1 MAIEYCNLTKDLQDA
16 FSQIEQYRGLRE
28 IRDWVE
34 DAEQGSYRSND
45 AGYTEMVL
53 IDGLEAAEAEA
64 YPVESS
70 GSNQFFYQ
78 SNLNSLVVRLAL
90 DEHPENHT
98 IEAGPEWLEM
108 KTRARNDAQEM
119 LEGFLSALGFAVPF
133 QKIFGPGQSY
143 NSRNYDFAIRRAC
156 ALLTCANIVRAVD
169 PGDRNVDLLYK
180 QVDNPNPAP
189 GELPGIV
196 QRIEAGDIK
205 LRTQITERE
214 AGGFNVYESPSLS
227 STAYFEIRG
236 RYTGGV
242 KQYWRLEIDTLG
254 VPGVATWKISYDN
267 GATFE
272 SEGQPTLDT
281 STNSRRVDIG
291 YGLTCEFYGT
301 FTDGDYVTIEVFP
314 SGDVPDNQAAGN
326 IVLRR
331 V

>member
-1 MAIEYCNLTKDLQDA
+1 MAIEYCNLTTDLQDA

-34 DAEQGSYRSND
+34 DAEQGAYRSND

-53 IDGLEAAEAEA
+53 VDGLEADETT
-64 YPVESS
+64 YPPADS
-70 GSNQFFYQ
+70 GTNQWVYQ
-78 SNLNSLVVRLAL
+78 SALNSLVVRLAG
-90 DEHPENHT
+90 DEHPENYS

-169 PGDRNVDLLYK
+169 PGDRNYDLLYK

-227 STAYFEIRG
+227 ATAYFEIRG

-242 KQYWRLEIDTLG
+242 KQYWKLEIDTSG
-254 VPGVATWKISYDN
+254 EPGTATWKISYDN
-267 GATFE
+267 GSTFE
-272 SEGQPTLDT
+272 SELQPTLDS

-291 YGLTCEFYGT
+291 YGITAEFYGT
-301 FTDGDYVTIEVFP
+301 FADGDYVTIEVFP
-314 SGDVPDNQAAGN
+314 AGDVPDNQAGGN